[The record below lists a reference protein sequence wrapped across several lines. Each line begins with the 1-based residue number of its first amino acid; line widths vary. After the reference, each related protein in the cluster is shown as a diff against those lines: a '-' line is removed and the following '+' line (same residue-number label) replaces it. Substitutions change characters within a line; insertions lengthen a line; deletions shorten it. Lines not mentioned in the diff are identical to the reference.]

1 MQTERSEYKPA
12 KLQAMTRARLC
23 QLFGISMQ
31 KFTAMLENMKEED
44 WLVDGVSYK
53 PQKRELLMP
62 RQIQLIFR
70 KYGSPL

>member
-1 MQTERSEYKPA
+1 MQTERSEYKQA

-44 WLVDGVSYK
+44 WTIEGVSYK

-70 KYGSPL
+70 KYGSPM

>member
-1 MQTERSEYKPA
+1 MPIEQSEYKPH

-31 KFTAMLENMKEED
+31 KFTAMLENMKEDD
-44 WLVDGVSYK
+44 WKIDGVSYK